1 MNLKAILI
9 QQVKDW
15 IDYEGYRGYDEIL
28 VDDVE
33 YAALEAPDRNPDVEA
48 WIKAL
53 SKDDFNALAEE
64 ITNTMATEY
73 WEE

>member
-48 WIKAL
+48 WIKDL
-53 SKDDFNALAEE
+53 SNDDFNALAED
-64 ITNTMATEY
+64 ITKPSNLS
-73 WEE
+73 